1 MRDNLFRPVIEDLS
15 LNALFL
21 RNVQEICVT
30 VLGDKGKE
38 EFLAGARRHVERIA
52 PNLDKVII
60 TDLTS
65 GKNLA
70 SFYSSTLSLIQTN
83 EVMDRSEEEDER
95 RQKRLLSLESASK
108 ETGDNKRMK
117 VKSTTSSVQVKLSR
131 IIKLNTF
138 ISFTQY

>member
-1 MRDNLFRPVIEDLS
+1 M
-15 LNALFL
+15 NALFL
-21 RNVQEICVT
+21 RYVQEICVK

-38 EFLAGARRHVERIA
+38 EILAGARRRVEGIA

-65 GKNLA
+65 GKTMD
-70 SFYSSTLSLIQTN
+70 SFYSSTLSLSQTK
-83 EVMDRSEEEDER
+83 EVMDRSEEDER

-117 VKSTTSSVQVKLSR
+117 IKSTTSLVQVNLVGS
-131 IIKLNTF
+131 LN
-138 ISFTQY
+138 